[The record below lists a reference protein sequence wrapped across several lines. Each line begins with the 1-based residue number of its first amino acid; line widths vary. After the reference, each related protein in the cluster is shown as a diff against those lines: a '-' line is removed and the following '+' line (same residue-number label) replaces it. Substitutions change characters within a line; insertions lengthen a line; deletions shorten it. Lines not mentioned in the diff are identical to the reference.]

1 MPAFLKTVHDAGVQS
16 GASEVDETLIERI
29 GSGDRAAFHTLYEQT
44 RGAVYGYALSL
55 LRNQQDAEDAM
66 QETYLK
72 IRAAAHL
79 YRAQGKPMAWIITIT
94 RNICLMKFRQDKKD
108 VGLLQERSEPR
119 IVLSS
124 IENREDRIV
133 LETALSALS
142 REECQII
149 MLHAVSGLK
158 HREISEMLQMPLSTV
173 LSKYNRGI
181 GKLRRKLEDAK

>member
-1 MPAFLKTVHDAGVQS
+1 MLVFFGTAPDTQMRS
-16 GASEVDETLIERI
+16 GAFDLDETLIEQI
-29 GSGDRAAFHTLYEQT
+29 GRGEKAAFHNLYQQT
-44 RGAVYGYALSL
+44 KGAVYGYALSL

-79 YRAQGKPMAWIITIT
+79 YRAQGKPMAWIMTIT
-94 RNICLMKFRQDKKD
+94 RNICMMKFRQSKKD
-108 VGLLQERSEPR
+108 SGLSIEDLGQGT
-119 IVLSS
+119 VLSS
-124 IENREDRIV
+124 IESREDRIM

-181 GKLRRKLEDAK
+181 GKLRRKLEEAI